1 MAIISFVAAPFVGSC
16 LIIAMLLF
24 FTVEKLTPYKSGTPR
39 TEGKTT
45 GILNKYPFPVTGD
58 KDRIG
63 GPEGNPETLFY
74 GNYVGILAADGTL
87 HDAHPDN

>member
-24 FTVEKLTPYKSGTPR
+24 FTVEKLTPYKSGT
-39 TEGKTT
+39 
-45 GILNKYPFPVTGD
+45 PVTGD